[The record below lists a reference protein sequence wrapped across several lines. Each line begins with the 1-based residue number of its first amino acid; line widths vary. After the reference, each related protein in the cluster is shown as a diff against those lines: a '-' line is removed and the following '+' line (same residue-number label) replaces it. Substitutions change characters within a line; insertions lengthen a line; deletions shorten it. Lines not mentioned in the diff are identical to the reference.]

1 MKLKPEKGAKGPQE
15 KEKHGWSAS
24 CLQGEHSTSHTAR
37 AALGSGQG
45 RQRLYACPCAP
56 LREE

>member
-45 RQRLYACPCAP
+45 RQRLYACS
-56 LREE
+56 LS